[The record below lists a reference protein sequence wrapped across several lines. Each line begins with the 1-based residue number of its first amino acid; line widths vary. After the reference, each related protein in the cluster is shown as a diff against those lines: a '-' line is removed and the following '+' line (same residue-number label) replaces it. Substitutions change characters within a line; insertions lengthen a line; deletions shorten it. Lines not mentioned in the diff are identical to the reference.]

1 MNDEGDILD
10 APEVLKKLG
19 NDFAMT
25 IEKDR
30 KGAWKNMMRGIVT
43 NLDVLVLARVTQPLR
58 DVISMVGEI
67 DKMLGGGQQGNSV
80 EPLDAIAQRWTLP
93 DEAADGGGTEK
104 YKN

>member
-1 MNDEGDILD
+1 MNDEDIGN
-10 APEVLKKLG
+10 APDVLRKLG
-19 NDFAMT
+19 ADFAMT

-30 KGAWKNMMRGIVT
+30 KAAWKNMMRGIVT
-43 NLDVLVLARVTQPLR
+43 NLDILVLARVTQPLR

-67 DKMLGGGQQGNSV
+67 DEMLGGGQQGNAT